1 MLPGFSSR
9 NQQSQQSGGKKKLKK
24 LKMHLHDNH
33 GDSSG
38 NNNEFN
44 EILLQYNLERLTEEQ
59 QYDFSYCDAHRDTY
73 PFASSLSKN
82 ADDDSLFNPVC
93 DPSKD
98 DEEGE
103 EDEGGENEDEKC
115 RDDDESVEI
124 RICTYQINTSCK
136 LPFIEYLMVISDH
149 EKGGKDIFEFPK
161 IDYIETKRKNVV
173 KQAEEQVVKMLKKC
187 NNDGSNGTNDG
198 EREDEVVKF
207 RGIFKPKPVSSL
219 KHNSGSKTGANPG
232 KKKRSSVYF
241 FFQRYFKR
249 QKHPPQLSKRHHAW
263 WVMAS
268 EIANFKKVMYMDV
281 NSDITEL
288 FIRNPEIM
296 HLYDCKGRLLET
308 PTICYFGDEF
318 QKIKYLAFF
327 GLLKAPVKSSFGPFY
342 VATNFLSSMKYA
354 CYTHDQQ
361 PFELY
366 SGEKITTGDHG
377 KYKEGGVLRMVL
389 FVGKMKVFLRDGP
402 RDHSQISQ
410 ELAKTDKTIEKFL
423 SLRDS
428 NGNWTEEY
436 DTAYKGL
443 HFASINDCVAVNPVE
458 WFFKDYS
465 HSTVVSYHNMATDNI
480 PVKFDVDYTGYKLN

>member
-1 MLPGFSSR
+1 MLPGFSSKN
-9 NQQSQQSGGKKKLKK
+9 NQKGGKKKIKSKK
-24 LKMHLHDNH
+24 YLHD
-33 GDSSG
+33 D
-38 NNNEFN
+38 NNNDFN
-44 EILLQYNLERLTEEQ
+44 EILLQYNLERMNDHQ
-59 QYDFSYCDAHRDTY
+59 QYDFGHCETHRDAY

-82 ADDDSLFNPVC
+82 TDDDSLFDLGHDASSHPQ
-93 DPSKD
+93 
-98 DEEGE
+98 EE
-103 EDEGGENEDEKC
+103 EDEEDQDQYGGE
-115 RDDDESVEI
+115 SIEI

-136 LPFIEYLMVISDH
+136 LPFLEYLMILSD
-149 EKGGKDIFEFPK
+149 EKEGKGVFEFPK
-161 IDYIETKRKNVV
+161 FDYVSSKRKSAEN
-173 KQAEEQVVKMLKKC
+173 QAEEYILKTLMH
-187 NNDGSNGTNDG
+187 NEDYAHDDANGHG
-198 EREDEVVKF
+198 HVVKF
-207 RGIFKPKPVSSL
+207 RGIFKPK
-219 KHNSGSKTGANPG
+219 HNYGSKSGE
-232 KKKRSSVYF
+232 KKRSSVYF
-241 FFQRYFKR
+241 FFQKYFK
-249 QKHPPQLSKRHHAW
+249 KAIHPPQLSKHDHMW
-263 WVMAS
+263 WVLSS

-281 NSDITEL
+281 DPDVNDL

-354 CYTHDQQ
+354 CYTHNQQ

-366 SGEKITTGDHG
+366 SGEKITSGEHG
-377 KYKEGGVLRMVL
+377 KYKEGGVLRMIL
-389 FVGKMKVFLRDGP
+389 FIGKMKVFLRNGEPD
-402 RDHSQISQ
+402 DSQISQ

-443 HFASINDCVAVNPVE
+443 HFASINDDVAVNPVE

-465 HSTVVSYHNMATDNI
+465 HSLVISYHNINTANI
-480 PVKFDVDYTGYKLN
+480 PVKFDVDYADYKLK